1 MPMTPSAN
9 FTKTTTSSAL
19 FLLFL
24 ITYISS
30 CGLGECTT
38 AHGREG
44 GGAQDNFQLIITQ
57 LMMTTQLMIIT
68 QLMMITQYDDD
79 DDDDNTVC

>member
-9 FTKTTTSSAL
+9 FTKNNNTHSSPL

-30 CGLGECTT
+30 CGLGKCTT

-57 LMMTTQLMIIT
+57 LMM
-68 QLMMITQYDDD
+68 ITQYDDD

>member
-1 MPMTPSAN
+1 MSGNADDSVSQLYQKQQHT
-9 FTKTTTSSAL
+9 
-19 FLLFL
+19 L
-24 ITYISS
+24 ISTIPPFPHHTYISS
-30 CGLGECTT
+30 CGLGKCTT

-57 LMMTTQLMIIT
+57 LMM
-68 QLMMITQYDDD
+68 ITQYDDD